1 MSEKNTKRKY
11 REKHT
16 STDSPPTNENNYK
29 SNKDELSSYLNDIKN
44 LINNNE
50 KNDPSS
56 LLEKLN
62 SIFNQISNLFEKLL
76 TELINTYSQY
86 ESRTKLN
93 EQIIRK
99 LHSDVFFEKTA
110 NECLENKM
118 AKLIQKQ
125 NEFEEIKEKMGVI
138 FCDGQIIHNER
149 KENEILILRTENSN
163 LKNYIEKSEQNLKK
177 KDDEINTLNQKI
189 ALLSSDIQKLKQNKG
204 TIQIKSPQIGQSFSN
219 ININFNE
226 IQEINS
232 SRVIDKRGNNQ
243 KNGNDKCNTLF
254 QTFSSKFK
262 PNPSTISSAKQKYLN
277 VRNHNKNV
285 SKERID
291 TSQIYKNN
299 YELSTDNNSN
309 KFITVKKVNANPL
322 STRLLK
328 KKKYLNFRTVSQE
341 LNLQI
346 NQTSKNME
354 NKKLLYGKKINNKV
368 PINSESYL
376 SNLSKNNEEI
386 ITFCNSTRNNKN
398 KHEIVMTDRDSKVPK
413 IKFPSKYLEFKKDG
427 ELTKNNNRVFHKK
440 NNSSM
445 FQMSVTGKKYK
456 K

>member
-163 LKNYIEKSEQNLKK
+163 LKNYIEKSEQN
-177 KDDEINTLNQKI
+177 
-189 ALLSSDIQKLKQNKG
+189 
-204 TIQIKSPQIGQSFSN
+204 
-219 ININFNE
+219 
-226 IQEINS
+226 
-232 SRVIDKRGNNQ
+232 
-243 KNGNDKCNTLF
+243 
-254 QTFSSKFK
+254 
-262 PNPSTISSAKQKYLN
+262 
-277 VRNHNKNV
+277 
-285 SKERID
+285 
-291 TSQIYKNN
+291 
-299 YELSTDNNSN
+299 
-309 KFITVKKVNANPL
+309 
-322 STRLLK
+322 
-328 KKKYLNFRTVSQE
+328 
-341 LNLQI
+341 
-346 NQTSKNME
+346 
-354 NKKLLYGKKINNKV
+354 
-368 PINSESYL
+368 
-376 SNLSKNNEEI
+376 
-386 ITFCNSTRNNKN
+386 
-398 KHEIVMTDRDSKVPK
+398 
-413 IKFPSKYLEFKKDG
+413 
-427 ELTKNNNRVFHKK
+427 
-440 NNSSM
+440 
-445 FQMSVTGKKYK
+445 
-456 K
+456 